1 MTKQKK
7 RVYKYAIFISILGI
21 IVSGINYV
29 AFKVPAV
36 GVAFIMSIISST
48 IVIIAYNIEK

>member
-1 MTKQKK
+1 
-7 RVYKYAIFISILGI
+7 VYKYAIFISILGI
-21 IVSGINYV
+21 IVSGINYL